1 MDDGDAVIEA
11 LKDIHRY
18 ISLWSFGRWMA
29 WNGAEWVIVSE
40 KSADDDTNRVL
51 YRGQSIEE
59 ALEILMD
66 GLRP

>member
-1 MDDGDAVIEA
+1 MADGDAVIKA
-11 LKDIHRY
+11 LKDTVRY

-29 WNGAEWVIVSE
+29 WNGAEWVVVLERS
-40 KSADDDTNRVL
+40 SDDDTNRVL